1 MSATC
6 DSPPL
11 YVSWGRLNTEAKSPS
26 NGNPSK
32 NSGER
37 MPCSSYLLE
46 SGTVRRGNRLR
57 KGEDSSEV
65 TGSSLG
71 RKDNVRR
78 GLKKKAFW
86 KRAIFDPLWHEVPGR
101 EGQGGHT
108 PSRDHLVLAVSLL
121 CLPEVPRC
129 SFDVDLWLCASCT
142 KELRLRDSCDMA
154 WGVGW
159 GEGFQP
165 SAPSL
170 SPGRL
175 LLDSLPPPSGV
186 LVPSWLPGKIYVCV
200 PGGAFP
206 RGHSSS
212 LPIFQF
218 CQGRKKSQGWRPW
231 GPTSC

>member
-1 MSATC
+1 
-6 DSPPL
+6 
-11 YVSWGRLNTEAKSPS
+11 
-26 NGNPSK
+26 
-32 NSGER
+32 

-78 GLKKKAFW
+78 GLKKKHSGNEQSLALCGM
-86 KRAIFDPLWHEVPGR
+86 KSQVGKGRAATPPPGTTWSWPCPSSVSPRFQDAPLMLTSGSAHPTLR
-101 EGQGGHT
+101 
-108 PSRDHLVLAVSLL
+108 
-121 CLPEVPRC
+121 
-129 SFDVDLWLCASCT
+129 
-142 KELRLRDSCDMA
+142 KLRLRDSCDKA

-159 GEGFQP
+159 GKDFNLLHL
-165 SAPSL
+165 L
-170 SPGRL
+170 SPQAGSS
-175 LLDSLPPPSGV
+175 LDSLPPPSGV

-231 GPTSC
+231 GPTSCWKFSRPTTASLVDNQVSPGKLHNLGLQ

>member
-1 MSATC
+1 MREAGSRGWEAQWEVSATC

-78 GLKKKAFW
+78 GLKKKHSGNEQSLALCGM
-86 KRAIFDPLWHEVPGR
+86 KSQVGKGRAATPPPGTTWSWPCPSSVSPRFQDAPLMLTSGSAHPTLR
-101 EGQGGHT
+101 
-108 PSRDHLVLAVSLL
+108 
-121 CLPEVPRC
+121 
-129 SFDVDLWLCASCT
+129 
-142 KELRLRDSCDMA
+142 KLRLRDSCDKA
-154 WGVGW
+154 WGVG
-159 GEGFQP
+159 
-165 SAPSL
+165 
-170 SPGRL
+170 
-175 LLDSLPPPSGV
+175 
-186 LVPSWLPGKIYVCV
+186 
-200 PGGAFP
+200 
-206 RGHSSS
+206 
-212 LPIFQF
+212 
-218 CQGRKKSQGWRPW
+218 
-231 GPTSC
+231 